1 LNGKQRQLRN
11 LIEPSTESFFK
22 RAEMGKLMSPTLLR
36 FWRGTVSQFD
46 GSLRAS
52 ILAIE
57 LRRSTFLKSKQT
69 SAMTADPHARLAEFL
84 SIGDTKQNLPGVKI
98 RDAATMLVIDRSG
111 RTPKVL
117 LGRRHHG
124 HKFMPGKYVFP
135 GGRVERADRRMN
147 IATPLDKRV
156 EARLMKEVRHPSAE
170 KSRGFPL
177 AAIRE
182 VFEETGLVLGTKVDE
197 PLSAFPRKPSKQD
210 ASRPPSDEWAKFAK
224 SGVAPDLA
232 VVHFIARAVTP
243 PGRPRR
249 FDTRFF
255 AVGADAIAARIEGV
269 VGPHTEL
276 VELVWLPIE
285 DSLRLDMPGI
295 TMAVLEELAIRTAEG
310 FTHDLPVP
318 FYRMRRGRRLRELLT

>member
-1 LNGKQRQLRN
+1 M
-11 LIEPSTESFFK
+11 FFK
-22 RAEMGKLMSPTLLR
+22 K
-36 FWRGTVSQFD
+36 
-46 GSLRAS
+46 
-52 ILAIE
+52 
-57 LRRSTFLKSKQT
+57 KQT
-69 SAMTADPHARLAEFL
+69 FAMTADPHARLAEFL
-84 SIGDTKQNLPGVKI
+84 SIGDTRQNLPGVKI
-98 RDAATMLVIDRSG
+98 RDAATMLVIDRSA
-111 RTPKVL
+111 RTPQVL

-135 GGRVERADRRMN
+135 GGRVERTDRRMTA
-147 IATPLDKRV
+147 ATPLDKRV
-156 EARLMKEVRHPSAE
+156 EARLMKQVRYPSAE

-182 VFEETGLVLGTKVDE
+182 VFEETGLVLGTKAGQ
-197 PLSAFPRKPSKQD
+197 PLSARPGTTPTPAR
-210 ASRPPSDEWAKFAK
+210 RPPSDEWAKFVQ

-255 AVGADAIAARIEGV
+255 AVDADAIAARIEGL
-269 VGPHTEL
+269 VGPDTEL

-285 DSLRLDMPGI
+285 ESLRLDMPGI
-295 TMAVLEELAIRTAEG
+295 TMAVLEELQIRTAGG

-318 FYRMRRGRRLRELLT
+318 FYRMQRGRRVRELLT

>member
-1 LNGKQRQLRN
+1 LLSNK
-11 LIEPSTESFFK
+11 EP
-22 RAEMGKLMSPTLLR
+22 
-36 FWRGTVSQFD
+36 V
-46 GSLRAS
+46 
-52 ILAIE
+52 
-57 LRRSTFLKSKQT
+57 LKSKQM

-84 SIGDTKQNLPGVKI
+84 SIGDIKQNLPGVKI
-98 RDAATMLVIDRSG
+98 RDAATMLVIDRAG
-111 RTPKVL
+111 PTPKVL

-147 IATPLDKRV
+147 AATPLDKRV
-156 EARLMKEVRHPSAE
+156 EARLMKEVRYPSAE

-182 VFEETGLVLGTKVDE
+182 VFEETGLVLGTKIDQL
-197 PLSAFPRKPSKQD
+197 LSAFPHQRSKPEG
-210 ASRPPSDEWAKFAK
+210 ASRPPSEEWARFAQ
-224 SGVAPDLA
+224 SGAAPDLA
-232 VVHFIARAVTP
+232 AVHFIARAITP

-255 AVGADAIAARIEGV
+255 AVDANAIAARIEGF
-269 VGPHTEL
+269 VGPDTEL

-285 DSLRLDMPGI
+285 ESLRLDMPGI
-295 TMAVLEELAIRTAEG
+295 TMAVLEELEIRTAEG

>member
-1 LNGKQRQLRN
+1 
-11 LIEPSTESFFK
+11 
-22 RAEMGKLMSPTLLR
+22 
-36 FWRGTVSQFD
+36 
-46 GSLRAS
+46 
-52 ILAIE
+52 
-57 LRRSTFLKSKQT
+57 
-69 SAMTADPHARLAEFL
+69 MTADPHARLAEFL
-84 SIGDTKQNLPGVKI
+84 SIGDTRQNLPGVKI

-135 GGRVERADRRMN
+135 GGRVERADRRMSV
-147 IATPLDKRV
+147 ATALDRRV
-156 EARLMKEVRHPSAE
+156 EARLMKEVRYPSAE

-182 VFEETGLVLGTKVDE
+182 VFEETGLVLGTKADRPLLHLERE
-197 PLSAFPRKPSKQD
+197 PERRQGLRYAPN
-210 ASRPPSDEWAKFAK
+210 DEWAKFARW
-224 SGVAPDLA
+224 GVAPDLA
-232 VVHFIARAVTP
+232 AVHFIARAITP

-255 AVGADAIAARIEGV
+255 AVDADAIAARIDGV
-269 VGPHTEL
+269 VGPDTEL

-285 DSLRLDMPGI
+285 ESLKLDMPGI
-295 TMAVLEELAIRTAEG
+295 TMAVLEELKIRTAEG

-318 FYRMRRGRRLRELLT
+318 FYRMQRGKRIRELLE

>member
-1 LNGKQRQLRN
+1 
-11 LIEPSTESFFK
+11 
-22 RAEMGKLMSPTLLR
+22 
-36 FWRGTVSQFD
+36 
-46 GSLRAS
+46 
-52 ILAIE
+52 
-57 LRRSTFLKSKQT
+57 LKSTHT

-117 LGRRHHG
+117 LGQRHHG

-135 GGRVERADRRMN
+135 GGRVERADRRMPA
-147 IATPLDKRV
+147 ATPLDKRV
-156 EARLMKEVRHPSAE
+156 EARLMKQVRHPSAE

-182 VFEETGLVLGTKVDE
+182 VFEETGLVLGTKAGQ
-197 PLSAFPRKPSKQD
+197 PLSAFPGTRSK
-210 ASRPPSDEWAKFAK
+210 AGARPSRPPSDEWAKFAQ

-255 AVGADAIAARIEGV
+255 AVDADAVAARIEGL
-269 VGPHTEL
+269 VGPDTEL

-285 DSLRLDMPGI
+285 ESLRLDMPGI
-295 TMAVLEELAIRTAEG
+295 TMAVLEELRIRTAEG

-318 FYRMRRGRRLRELLT
+318 FYRIQRGRRLRELLT

>member
-1 LNGKQRQLRN
+1 
-11 LIEPSTESFFK
+11 
-22 RAEMGKLMSPTLLR
+22 
-36 FWRGTVSQFD
+36 
-46 GSLRAS
+46 
-52 ILAIE
+52 
-57 LRRSTFLKSKQT
+57 
-69 SAMTADPHARLAEFL
+69 MTTDPHARLAEFL
-84 SIGDTKQNLPGVKI
+84 SIGDTRQNLPGVKI
-98 RDAATMLVIDRSG
+98 RDAATMLVIDRTA

-135 GGRVERADRRMN
+135 GGRVERADRRMST
-147 IATPLDKRV
+147 ATPLDKRV
-156 EARLMKEVRHPSAE
+156 ETRLMKEVRYPSAE

-182 VFEETGLVLGTKVDE
+182 VFEETGLVLGTKQDA
-197 PLSAFPRKPSKQD
+197 PLPRPPRKRVAVKAAEQV
-210 ASRPPSDEWAKFAK
+210 PSDEWAKYAG

-232 VVHFIARAVTP
+232 AVHFIARAITP

-255 AVGADAIAARIEGV
+255 AVDANAIAARIDGV
-269 VGPHTEL
+269 VGPDTEL

-285 DSLRLDMPGI
+285 ESLKLDMPGI
-295 TMAVLEELAIRTAEG
+295 TMAVLEELKIRTAEG

-318 FYRMRRGRRLRELLT
+318 FYRMQRGRRLRELLD

>member
-1 LNGKQRQLRN
+1 MQAQHV
-11 LIEPSTESFFK
+11 F
-22 RAEMGKLMSPTLLR
+22 
-36 FWRGTVSQFD
+36 
-46 GSLRAS
+46 
-52 ILAIE
+52 
-57 LRRSTFLKSKQT
+57 KSKQT

-84 SIGDTKQNLPGVKI
+84 SIGDIKQNLPGVKI
-98 RDAATMLVIDRSG
+98 RDAATMLVIDRTG

-135 GGRVERADRRMN
+135 GGRVERADRRMTA
-147 IATPLDKRV
+147 ATPLDKRV
-156 EARLMKEVRHPSAE
+156 EARLMKEVRYPSAE

-182 VFEETGLVLGTKVDE
+182 VFEETGLVLGTKPGE
-197 PLSAFPRKPSKQD
+197 PLSGSPGKRSEGEGV
-210 ASRPPSDEWAKFAK
+210 RPPSDEWAKFAQ

-232 VVHFIARAVTP
+232 AVHFIARAVTP

-255 AVGADAIAARIEGV
+255 AVDADAIAARIEGF
-269 VGPHTEL
+269 VGPDTEL

-285 DSLRLDMPGI
+285 ESLRLDMPGI
-295 TMAVLEELAIRTAEG
+295 TMAVLEELEIRTAEG

-318 FYRMRRGRRLRELLT
+318 FYRMQRGRRRRELLT